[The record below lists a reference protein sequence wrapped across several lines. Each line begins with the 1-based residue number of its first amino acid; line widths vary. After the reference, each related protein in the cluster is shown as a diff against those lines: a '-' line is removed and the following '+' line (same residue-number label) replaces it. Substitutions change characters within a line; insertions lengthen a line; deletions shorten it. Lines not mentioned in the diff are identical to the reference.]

1 VNRSHRTTVLPPSE
15 LASLQPESIITG
27 IVRIVAIAMTAE
39 NQTLSDHERTR
50 YLRQIGIEGFGE
62 AAQCSLKQA
71 TVTVMGVGGLGSPA
85 SLYLAA
91 AGVGRIIL
99 VDYQIPEL
107 SNLNRQVLHW
117 EDDVKDGNGKAESA
131 AQKLRKLNS
140 DIEIVPKMAKVG
152 VGEICDIVEN
162 SIIVVDCL
170 DNFDARKLLNVHCI
184 KERIPFVHA
193 AVVGFLGQMTVIIPG
208 KTPCLE
214 CLFPRMPVRK
224 SAIPILGFTAGVFGC
239 MEAAE
244 TVKLITGVGEPLA
257 GKLLVGDLSINYW
270 ETVEVGRNHRCPV
283 CGEHL

>member
-1 VNRSHRTTVLPPSE
+1 
-15 LASLQPESIITG
+15 
-27 IVRIVAIAMTAE
+27 MTAE
-39 NQTLSDHERTR
+39 NQTLSDNERTR
-50 YLRQIGIEGFGE
+50 YLRQIGTEGFGE
-62 AAQCSLKQA
+62 AAQRSLKQA
-71 TVTVMGVGGLGSPA
+71 TVAVMGVGGLGSPA

-117 EDDVKDGNGKAESA
+117 EDDVKDGIGKADSA

-140 DIEIVPKMAKVG
+140 DIVIVPKMAKVG

-162 SIIVVDCL
+162 STVVVDCL

-193 AVVGFLGQMTVIIPG
+193 AVEGFMGQMTVIIPG
-208 KTPCLE
+208 RTPCLE
-214 CLFPRMPVRK
+214 CLFPRMPVRENYYPY
-224 SAIPILGFTAGVFGC
+224 SRFHGGVFGC

-244 TVKLITGVGEPLA
+244 TVKLITGVGRA
-257 GKLLVGDLSINYW
+257 
-270 ETVEVGRNHRCPV
+270 VGREVADGRSV
-283 CGEHL
+283 DQLLGDRRGRT

>member
-1 VNRSHRTTVLPPSE
+1 MKE
-15 LASLQPESIITG
+15 
-27 IVRIVAIAMTAE
+27 E
-39 NQTLSDHERTR
+39 NLTLNDNERTR
-50 YLRQIGIEGFGE
+50 YLRQMAIEGFGE
-62 AAQCSLKQA
+62 EVQLSLKEA
-71 TVTVMGVGGLGSPA
+71 TITVMGVGGLGSPA
-85 SLYLAA
+85 SMYLAA

-99 VDYQIPEL
+99 VDYQSPEL

-117 EDDVKDGNGKAESA
+117 EDDVDNGHSKVVSA
-131 AQKLRKLNS
+131 AQKLRRLNS
-140 DIEIVPKMAKVG
+140 DIEVIPKMAKIG
-152 VGEICDIVEN
+152 VGEICDIVEE
-162 SIIVVDCL
+162 SSVIVDCL

-193 AVVGFLGQMTVIIPG
+193 AVEGFMGQMTVVIPG
-208 KTPCLE
+208 RTPCLE

-224 SAIPILGFTAGVFGC
+224 PLIPIIGFTAGVFGC

-270 ETVEVGRNHRCPV
+270 ETVEIGRNHLCPV